1 MNYLL
6 RFNLKLFRGRSLRIR
21 SCWTKVHLRWVD
33 PLTPALKLGLVHKK
47 EVTDFN
53 PKLLRV
59 FYLASILLIISNQR
73 ILPQASL
80 FDSLVTTGIKQIY
93 SINFNDAEVTFRK
106 LMADYPD
113 HPAGRFFLA
122 MIDWWRILLDLDVE
136 TYDEIFFQKIE
147 DVIYNCEQILDKD
160 PNNVD
165 ALFFKGGAIGF
176 RGRLRAYRESWLKAA
191 DDGREA
197 LPIVE
202 QASLLDPNNVDVQL
216 GFGIYNYYADVIPNQ
231 YPLLKPLMI
240 FFPEGNREKGIEQ
253 LTNTALKGK
262 YAKYEAR
269 YFLMTLYYTYENNPY
284 KAEEF
289 ANMLV
294 SDFPNNPIFEKWSGR
309 IQIKRGDYYSG
320 SQIFS
325 SVMSKAQKN
334 LPGYNTQKT
343 KREASYYIGLQY
355 RNIRQLDSA
364 KYFFQMCADL
374 SKEIDTKEESGFWIN
389 AYLYLGMINDQ
400 LGNRDKAV
408 EYYEKI
414 LDMREYLNS
423 HELAKKYLKQPFKN

>member
-1 MNYLL
+1 LKTTNKLYLL
-6 RFNLKLFRGRSLRIR
+6 VF
-21 SCWTKVHLRWVD
+21 
-33 PLTPALKLGLVHKK
+33 
-47 EVTDFN
+47 
-53 PKLLRV
+53 LL
-59 FYLASILLIISNQR
+59 LLSNKN
-73 ILPQASL
+73 ILPQSSN
-80 FDSLVTTGIKQIY
+80 FDSLVTTGIKKIY
-93 SINFNDAEVTFRK
+93 SINFSDAEVTFRK

-136 TYDEIFFQKIE
+136 TYDELFFQKIE
-147 DVIYNCEQILDKD
+147 DVIYNCEQILDKE

-202 QASLLDPNNVDVQL
+202 QASLLDPNNLDVQL
-216 GFGIYNYYADVIPNQ
+216 GFGIYNYYADVIPNR

-240 FFPEGNREKGIEQ
+240 FFPDGNREEGIEQ

-294 SDFPNNPIFEKWSGR
+294 SDFPNNPIFEQWLGR
-309 IQIKRGDYYSG
+309 ISIKRGDYYSG
-320 SQIFS
+320 SKIFA
-325 SVMSKAQKN
+325 SVMTKAEKN

-343 KREASYYIGLQY
+343 KREASYYIGYQY
-355 RNIRQLDSA
+355 RITNQLDSA
-364 KYFFQMCADL
+364 KYFFEMCAST
-374 SKEIDTKEESGFWIN
+374 SKEIDKKEESGFWIN

-400 LGNRDKAV
+400 LNERDKAV
-408 EYYEKI
+408 KYYEK
-414 LDMREYLNS
+414 LLEMREYLNS
-423 HELAKKYLKQPFKN
+423 HELAKKYLSEPFKN

>member
-1 MNYLL
+1 M
-6 RFNLKLFRGRSLRIR
+6 
-21 SCWTKVHLRWVD
+21 
-33 PLTPALKLGLVHKK
+33 
-47 EVTDFN
+47 
-53 PKLLRV
+53 
-59 FYLASILLIISNQR
+59 SNKST
-73 ILPQASL
+73 LPQSFN
-80 FDSLVTTGIKQIY
+80 FDTLVTTGIKQIY
-93 SINFNDAEVTFRK
+93 SINFSDAEITFRK

-136 TYDEIFFQKIE
+136 TYDELFFQKIE
-147 DVIYNCEQILDKD
+147 DVIYNCEQILDKE

-202 QASLLDPNNVDVQL
+202 QASILDPNNFDVQL
-216 GFGIYNYYADVIPNQ
+216 GFGIYNYYADVIPNR

-240 FFPEGNREKGIEQ
+240 FFPDGNREEGIEQ

-294 SDFPNNPIFEKWSGR
+294 SDFPNNPIFEQWLGR
-309 IQIKRGDYYSG
+309 ISIKRGDYYSG
-320 SQIFS
+320 SKIFA
-325 SVMSKAQKN
+325 SVMTKAEKN

-343 KREASYYIGLQY
+343 KREASYYIGYQY
-355 RNIRQLDSA
+355 RITNQLDSA
-364 KYFFQMCADL
+364 KYFFEMCSDI
-374 SKEIDTKEESGFWIN
+374 SKVIDKKEESGFWIN

-400 LGNRDKAV
+400 LNERDKAV
-408 EYYEKI
+408 KYYEK
-414 LDMREYLNS
+414 LLEMREYLNS
-423 HELAKKYLKQPFKN
+423 HELAKKYLSEPFKN

>member
-1 MNYLL
+1 MK
-6 RFNLKLFRGRSLRIR
+6 KLFVFIS
-21 SCWTKVHLRWVD
+21 
-33 PLTPALKLGLVHKK
+33 
-47 EVTDFN
+47 F
-53 PKLLRV
+53 LLL
-59 FYLASILLIISNQR
+59 FGKNISSQT
-73 ILPQASL
+73 LH

-93 SINFNDAEVTFRK
+93 SINFSDAEVTFRK
-106 LMADYPD
+106 LMADYPG
-113 HPAGRFFLA
+113 HPSGRFFLA

-136 TYDEIFFQKIE
+136 TYDELFFQKIE
-147 DVIYNCEQILDKD
+147 DVIYNCEQILEKD
-160 PNNVD
+160 PNNID

-202 QASLLDPNNVDVQL
+202 QASILDPENRDVQL
-216 GFGIYNYYADVIPNQ
+216 GFGIYNYYADVIPDR

-240 FFPEGNREKGIEQ
+240 FFPDGNREKGIEQ
-253 LTNTALKGK
+253 LTNTALRGK

-294 SDFPNNPIFEKWSGR
+294 SDFPNNPIFEKWQGR
-309 IQIKRGDYYSG
+309 ISAKRGDYFSG
-320 SQIFS
+320 SKIFTS
-325 SVMSKAQKN
+325 IMSKAEKN
-334 LPGYNTQKT
+334 LPGYNTKKT
-343 KREASYYIGLQY
+343 KREASYYIGLQH
-355 RNIRQLDSA
+355 RNTNQLDSA
-364 KYFFQMCADL
+364 RHFFEMCADI
-374 SKEIDTKEESGFWIN
+374 SKEIDKKEESGFWVN

-408 EYYEKI
+408 EYYEKL
-414 LDMREYLNS
+414 LDMREYHNS
-423 HELAKKYLKQPFKN
+423 HELAKKYLSEPFRN

>member
-1 MNYLL
+1 MK
-6 RFNLKLFRGRSLRIR
+6 KLFVFIS
-21 SCWTKVHLRWVD
+21 
-33 PLTPALKLGLVHKK
+33 
-47 EVTDFN
+47 F
-53 PKLLRV
+53 LLL
-59 FYLASILLIISNQR
+59 FGKNISSQT
-73 ILPQASL
+73 LH

-93 SINFNDAEVTFRK
+93 SINFSDAEVTFRK
-106 LMADYPD
+106 LMADYPG
-113 HPAGRFFLA
+113 HPSGRFFLA

-136 TYDEIFFQKIE
+136 TYDELFFQKIE
-147 DVIYNCEQILDKD
+147 DVIYNCEQILEKD
-160 PNNVD
+160 PNNID

-202 QASLLDPNNVDVQL
+202 QASILDPENRDVQL
-216 GFGIYNYYADVIPNQ
+216 GFGIYNYYADVIPDR

-240 FFPEGNREKGIEQ
+240 FFPDGNREKGIEQ
-253 LTNTALKGK
+253 LTNTALRGK

-294 SDFPNNPIFEKWSGR
+294 SDFPNNPIFEKWQGR
-309 IQIKRGDYYSG
+309 ISAKRGDYFSG
-320 SQIFS
+320 SKIFTS
-325 SVMSKAQKN
+325 IMSKAKKN
-334 LPGYNTQKT
+334 LPGYNTKKT
-343 KREASYYIGLQY
+343 KREASYYIGLQH
-355 RNIRQLDSA
+355 RNTNQLDSA
-364 KYFFQMCADL
+364 RHFFEMCADI
-374 SKEIDTKEESGFWIN
+374 SKEIDKKEESGFWVN

-408 EYYEKI
+408 EYYEKL
-414 LDMREYLNS
+414 LDMREYHNS
-423 HELAKKYLKQPFKN
+423 HELANKYLTEPFKN

>member
-1 MNYLL
+1 M
-6 RFNLKLFRGRSLRIR
+6 RVKVF
-21 SCWTKVHLRWVD
+21 WTKVHFSFVNL
-33 PLTPALKLGLVHKK
+33 LAPALRLGLKNRRDESGFSLRLSNLRRRIILIV
-47 EVTDFN
+47 F
-53 PKLLRV
+53 LL
-59 FYLASILLIISNQR
+59 LLSNKSILSQ
-73 ILPQASL
+73 SSH

-93 SINFNDAEVTFRK
+93 SINFNEAEITFRK
-106 LMADYPD
+106 LMADYPE
-113 HPAGRFFLA
+113 HPSGRFFLA
-122 MIDWWRILLDLDVE
+122 MIDWWKILLDLDVE
-136 TYDEIFFQKIE
+136 TYDELFYQKLE
-147 DVIYNCEQILDKD
+147 DVIFNCEQILDKD

-202 QASLLDPNNVDVQL
+202 QASTLDPNNLDVQL

-231 YPLLKPLMI
+231 YPMLKPLMI
-240 FFPEGNREKGIEQ
+240 FFPDGNREKGIEQ

-284 KAEEF
+284 RADEF
-289 ANMLV
+289 ASMLIN
-294 SDFPNNPIFEKWSGR
+294 DFPNNPIFEKWKGR
-309 IQIKRGDYYSG
+309 IQIKRGDYYTG
-320 SQIFS
+320 SQIFL
-325 SVMSKAQKN
+325 SVMKKAEKN
-334 LPGYNTQKT
+334 LAGYNTNKT

-355 RNIRQLDSA
+355 RNEGKLDSA
-364 KYFFQMCADL
+364 KFYFQMCADI

-400 LGNRDKAV
+400 LGNRKDAV
-408 EYYEKI
+408 AYYEK
-414 LDMREYLNS
+414 LLEMREYINS
-423 HELAKKYLKQPFKN
+423 HELAEKYLKEPFKD

>member
-1 MNYLL
+1 MKTNNKLYLL
-6 RFNLKLFRGRSLRIR
+6 AFLLFLSSKGMFPQSL
-21 SCWTKVHLRWVD
+21 H
-33 PLTPALKLGLVHKK
+33 
-47 EVTDFN
+47 
-53 PKLLRV
+53 
-59 FYLASILLIISNQR
+59 
-73 ILPQASL
+73 

-93 SINFNDAEVTFRK
+93 SINFSEAEVTFRN
-106 LMADYPD
+106 LMSDYPE
-113 HPAGRFFLA
+113 HPSGRFFLA

-136 TYDEIFFQKIE
+136 VYDELFYQKIE

-202 QASLLDPNNVDVQL
+202 QASILDPNNLDVQL

-240 FFPEGNREKGIEQ
+240 FFPNGNREKGIEQ
-253 LTNTALKGK
+253 LTNTALNGK

-269 YFLMTLYYTYENNPY
+269 YFLMTLYFTYENNPY

-289 ANMLV
+289 ANMLL
-294 SDFPNNPIFEKWSGR
+294 SDFPNNPIFEKWHGR
-309 IQIKRGDYYSG
+309 ISVKRGDYYSG
-320 SQIFS
+320 AQIFM
-325 SVMSKAQKN
+325 SVLSKAEKN
-334 LPGYNTQKT
+334 LTGYNTQKT

-355 RNIRQLDSA
+355 RNVGQLDSA
-364 KYFFQMCADL
+364 KHFFEICADI
-374 SKEIDTKEESGFWIN
+374 SKEIDRKEESGFWVN
-389 AYLYLGMINDQ
+389 AVLYLGMIHDQ
-400 LGNRDKAV
+400 LNERFKAI
-408 EYYEKI
+408 EYYEK
-414 LDMREYLNS
+414 LLEMREYLNS
-423 HELAKKYLKQPFKN
+423 RELAKKYLSEPFKN

>member
-1 MNYLL
+1 
-6 RFNLKLFRGRSLRIR
+6 LRIR
-21 SCWTKVHLRWVD
+21 SCWTKVHLKWVD

-47 EVTDFN
+47 EVTGFS

-59 FYLASILLIISNQR
+59 FYLALILLIISNQN
-73 ILPQASL
+73 ILPQTQQ

-216 GFGIYNYYADVIPNQ
+216 GFGIYNYYAEVIPNQ

-253 LTNTALKGK
+253 LTNTALNGK

-269 YFLMTLYYTYENNPY
+269 YFLMTLYYSYENNPY

-325 SVMSKAQKN
+325 SVMTKAQKN

-355 RNIRQLDSA
+355 RNIGQLDSA

-400 LGNRDKAV
+400 LGNRSKAV

-423 HELAKKYLKQPFKN
+423 HELATKYLNEPFKN

>member
-1 MNYLL
+1 MK
-6 RFNLKLFRGRSLRIR
+6 KLFVFIS
-21 SCWTKVHLRWVD
+21 
-33 PLTPALKLGLVHKK
+33 
-47 EVTDFN
+47 F
-53 PKLLRV
+53 LLL
-59 FYLASILLIISNQR
+59 FGKNISSQT
-73 ILPQASL
+73 LH

-93 SINFNDAEVTFRK
+93 SINFSDAEVTFRK
-106 LMADYPD
+106 LMADYPG
-113 HPAGRFFLA
+113 HPSGRFFLA

-136 TYDEIFFQKIE
+136 TYDELFFQKIE
-147 DVIYNCEQILDKD
+147 DVIYNCEQILEKD
-160 PNNVD
+160 PNNID

-202 QASLLDPNNVDVQL
+202 QASILDPENRDVQL
-216 GFGIYNYYADVIPNQ
+216 GFGIYNYYADVIPDR

-240 FFPEGNREKGIEQ
+240 FFPDGNREKGIEQ
-253 LTNTALKGK
+253 LTNTALRGK

-294 SDFPNNPIFEKWSGR
+294 SDFPNNPIFEKWQGR
-309 IQIKRGDYYSG
+309 ISAKRGDYFSG
-320 SQIFS
+320 SKIFTS
-325 SVMSKAQKN
+325 IMSKAKKN
-334 LPGYNTQKT
+334 LPGYNTKKT
-343 KREASYYIGLQY
+343 KREASYYIGLQH
-355 RNIRQLDSA
+355 RNTNQLDSA
-364 KYFFQMCADL
+364 RHFFEMCADI
-374 SKEIDTKEESGFWIN
+374 SKEIDKKEESGFWVN

-408 EYYEKI
+408 EYYEK
-414 LDMREYLNS
+414 LLEMREYLNS
-423 HELAKKYLKQPFKN
+423 RELAKKYLSEPFKN

>member
-1 MNYLL
+1 L
-6 RFNLKLFRGRSLRIR
+6 
-21 SCWTKVHLRWVD
+21 
-33 PLTPALKLGLVHKK
+33 
-47 EVTDFN
+47 
-53 PKLLRV
+53 
-59 FYLASILLIISNQR
+59 SNKST
-73 ILPQASL
+73 LPQSFN
-80 FDSLVTTGIKQIY
+80 FDTLVTTGIKQIY
-93 SINFNDAEVTFRK
+93 SINFSDAEIAFRK

-136 TYDEIFFQKIE
+136 TYDELFFQKIE
-147 DVIYNCEQILDKD
+147 DVIYNCEQILDKE

-202 QASLLDPNNVDVQL
+202 QASILDPNNFDVQL
-216 GFGIYNYYADVIPNQ
+216 GFGIYNYYADVIPNR

-240 FFPEGNREKGIEQ
+240 FFPDGNREEGIEQ

-294 SDFPNNPIFEKWSGR
+294 SDFPNNPIFEQWLGR
-309 IQIKRGDYYSG
+309 ISIKRGDYYSG
-320 SQIFS
+320 SKIFA
-325 SVMSKAQKN
+325 SVMTKAEKN

-343 KREASYYIGLQY
+343 KREASYYIGYQY
-355 RNIRQLDSA
+355 RITNQLDSA
-364 KYFFQMCADL
+364 KYFFEMCAST
-374 SKEIDTKEESGFWIN
+374 SKEIDKKEESGFWIN

-400 LGNRDKAV
+400 LNERDKAV
-408 EYYEKI
+408 KYYEK
-414 LDMREYLNS
+414 LLEMREYLNS
-423 HELAKKYLKQPFKN
+423 HELAKKYLSEPFKN

>member
-1 MNYLL
+1 MRRLFLFISLL
-6 RFNLKLFRGRSLRIR
+6 LLFGKNIS
-21 SCWTKVHLRWVD
+21 SQ
-33 PLTPALKLGLVHKK
+33 TP
-47 EVTDFN
+47 E
-53 PKLLRV
+53 
-59 FYLASILLIISNQR
+59 
-73 ILPQASL
+73 
-80 FDSLVTTGIKQIY
+80 FDSLVTIGIKQIY
-93 SINFNDAEVTFRK
+93 SINFGDAEDTFRK
-106 LMADYPD
+106 LMADYPE
-113 HPAGRFFLA
+113 HPSGRFFLA

-136 TYDEIFFQKIE
+136 TYDELFFQKIE
-147 DVIYNCEQILDKD
+147 DVIYNCEQVLEKD

-202 QASLLDPNNVDVQL
+202 QASQLDPNNVDVQL

-269 YFLMTLYYTYENNPY
+269 YFLMTLYYTYESDPY
-284 KAEEF
+284 KADEF
-289 ANMLV
+289 ANMLIT
-294 SDFPNNPIFEKWSGR
+294 DFPNNPIFEKWKGR

-320 SQIFS
+320 SKIFS
-325 SVMSKAQKN
+325 SVMTKAEKN
-334 LPGYNTQKT
+334 LPGYKTQKT

-355 RNIRQLDSA
+355 RNVGQLDSA
-364 KYFFQMCADL
+364 KYCFQMCADL
-374 SKEIDTKEESGFWIN
+374 SKEIDTKEESGFWVN

-400 LGNRDKAV
+400 LGNRDEAV
-408 EYYEKI
+408 SYYEKL
-414 LDMREYLNS
+414 LDMHEYLNS
-423 HELAKKYLKQPFKN
+423 RELAEKYLKEPFRN

>member
-1 MNYLL
+1 ML
-6 RFNLKLFRGRSLRIR
+6 
-21 SCWTKVHLRWVD
+21 
-33 PLTPALKLGLVHKK
+33 LTPALRLGLWNYSRTPGFSHKI
-47 EVTDFN
+47 F
-53 PKLLRV
+53 KLS
-59 FYLASILLIISNQR
+59 YIILFIFIALNQNVS
-73 ILPQASL
+73 PQTPH

-93 SINFNDAEVTFRK
+93 SINFSEAEVTFRK

-113 HPAGRFFLA
+113 HPSGRFFLA

-136 TYDEIFFQKIE
+136 TYDELFFQKIE
-147 DVIYNCEQILDKD
+147 DVIYNCEQILDKE

-202 QASLLDPNNVDVQL
+202 QASLLDPNNLDVQL
-216 GFGIYNYYADVIPNQ
+216 GFGIYNYYADVIPNR

-240 FFPEGNREKGIEQ
+240 FFPDGNREEGIEQ

-294 SDFPNNPIFEKWSGR
+294 SDFPNNPIFEQWLGR
-309 IQIKRGDYYSG
+309 ISIKRGDYYSG
-320 SQIFS
+320 SKIFA
-325 SVMSKAQKN
+325 SVMTKAEKK

-343 KREASYYIGLQY
+343 KREASYYIGYQY
-355 RNIRQLDSA
+355 RITNQLDSA
-364 KYFFQMCADL
+364 KYFFEMCAST
-374 SKEIDTKEESGFWIN
+374 SKEIDKKEESGFWIN

-400 LGNRDKAV
+400 LNERDKAV
-408 EYYEKI
+408 KYYEK
-414 LDMREYLNS
+414 LLEMREYLNS
-423 HELAKKYLKQPFKN
+423 HELAKKYLSEPFKN

>member
-1 MNYLL
+1 LKTTNKLYLI
-6 RFNLKLFRGRSLRIR
+6 LF
-21 SCWTKVHLRWVD
+21 
-33 PLTPALKLGLVHKK
+33 AL
-47 EVTDFN
+47 
-53 PKLLRV
+53 LL
-59 FYLASILLIISNQR
+59 SNKST
-73 ILPQASL
+73 LPQSSN
-80 FDSLVTTGIKQIY
+80 FDTLVTTGIKQIY
-93 SINFNDAEVTFRK
+93 SINFSDAEVTFRK

-136 TYDEIFFQKIE
+136 TYDELFFQKIE
-147 DVIYNCEQILDKD
+147 DVIYNCEQILDKE

-202 QASLLDPNNVDVQL
+202 QASLIDPNNVDVQL
-216 GFGIYNYYADVIPNQ
+216 GFGIYNYYADVIPNR

-240 FFPEGNREKGIEQ
+240 FFPDGNREKGIEQ

-269 YFLMTLYYTYENNPY
+269 YFLMTLYYTYENNLY

-294 SDFPNNPIFEKWSGR
+294 SDFPNNPIFEKWLGR
-309 IQIKRGDYYSG
+309 ISIKRGDYYSG
-320 SQIFS
+320 SKIFA
-325 SVMSKAQKN
+325 SVMTKAEKN

-343 KREASYYIGLQY
+343 KREASYYIGYQY
-355 RNIRQLDSA
+355 RITNQLDSA
-364 KYFFQMCADL
+364 KYFFEMCANT
-374 SKEIDTKEESGFWIN
+374 SKEIDKKEESGFWIN

-400 LGNRDKAV
+400 LNERDKAV
-408 EYYEKI
+408 KYYEK
-414 LDMREYLNS
+414 LLEMREYLNS
-423 HELAKKYLKQPFKN
+423 HELAKKYLSEPFKN

>member
-1 MNYLL
+1 
-6 RFNLKLFRGRSLRIR
+6 
-21 SCWTKVHLRWVD
+21 
-33 PLTPALKLGLVHKK
+33 
-47 EVTDFN
+47 
-53 PKLLRV
+53 
-59 FYLASILLIISNQR
+59 
-73 ILPQASL
+73 
-80 FDSLVTTGIKQIY
+80 
-93 SINFNDAEVTFRK
+93 
-106 LMADYPD
+106 MADYPN

-122 MIDWWRILLDLDVE
+122 MIDWWKILLDPDLE
-136 TYDEIFFQKIE
+136 IYDELFYQKIE
-147 DVIYNCEQILDKD
+147 DVIYNCEQILDKN
-160 PNNVD
+160 PSNID

-202 QASLLDPNNVDVQL
+202 QASTLDPNNVDVQL

-240 FFPEGNREKGIEQ
+240 FFPDGNREKGIEQ
-253 LTNTALKGK
+253 LTNTAMKGK

-294 SDFPNNPIFEKWSGR
+294 SDFPNNPIFERWHGR
-309 IQIKRGDYYSG
+309 IFIKRGDYNSG
-320 SQIFS
+320 SKIFTS
-325 SVMSKAQKN
+325 IMSKAERN
-334 LPGYNTQKT
+334 LPGYSTKKT

-355 RNIRQLDSA
+355 RNAGQLDSA
-364 KYFFQMCADL
+364 KYFFQMCANI
-374 SKEIDTKEESGFWIN
+374 SKEIDKNEESGFWIN
-389 AYLYLGMINDQ
+389 SYLYLGMISDQ
-400 LGNRDKAV
+400 LNERKKAV

-423 HELAKKYLKQPFKN
+423 HDLAEKYIKEPFKN